1 MERPA
6 SKQFDTRE
14 ILWKARRYR
23 WMALLPVVATCC
35 AGFIY
40 LKVAAPVY
48 ESNVVV
54 TIVDRTQVSAALEPL
69 VRSDR
74 SPGESIIE
82 KITRVRNRILN
93 RSFLES
99 LAERTGFLDNAR
111 LRSDAAA
118 EVKKHPDLTV
128 DELVARY
135 AVTILG
141 RKISVEPSGTSNIRV
156 SVGDRSP
163 VGARD
168 LAAAIANGLIEDTR
182 RSTIDRYVARTG
194 FSEDQITVYTE
205 KLRRSEDALRV
216 YQEGMISRQ
225 AVTGPVTA
233 VNVDVVRQLA
243 DDADKEIDQVRTR
256 IQSDLT
262 TWAARQSGTPMPA
275 LESPG
280 AADLASRL
288 SSLEGS
294 YAASALRQAEGNE
307 ESQTLLQRIAGV
319 RQQLLSEY
327 DAISAVKFAGILT
340 PIDQQL
346 AAGISLDR
354 SVLRSLQARKN
365 RLSSL
370 LSAYLNQARATP
382 RSQMELERLRTDVA
396 MNRDLLAA
404 LQREATSST
413 LSEAL
418 DTSQMSVRIEVVEP
432 PVLPLYP
439 VWPDRLKVAAASLGA
454 GIFFAVVLILGLE
467 RVGSILRTVEQA
479 EKELGVKVIGMIP
492 KIEGW
497 GKPGSFLQNNW
508 APLSIVTLILVTVL
522 VAGVHSAI
530 VARDVPPPPAAPA
543 SR

>member
-99 LAERTGFLDNAR
+99 LAERTGFLSDAR

-141 RKISVEPSGTSNIRV
+141 RKISVEPSGMSNIRV

-256 IQSDLT
+256 IQSDLA

-280 AADLASRL
+280 AADLASRM

-354 SVLRSLQARKN
+354 SVLRSLQARKS

-439 VWPDRLKVAAASLGA
+439 VWPDRLKVAAASLGT

-497 GKPGSFLQNNW
+497 AKPGSFLQNNW